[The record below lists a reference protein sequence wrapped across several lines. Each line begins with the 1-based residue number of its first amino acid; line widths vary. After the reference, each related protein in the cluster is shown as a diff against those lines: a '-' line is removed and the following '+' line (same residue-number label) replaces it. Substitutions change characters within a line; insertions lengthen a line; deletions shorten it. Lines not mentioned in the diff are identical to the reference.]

1 MSRKTTL
8 AMIAACTLGLALP
21 AVAQQPLSPPQ
32 VTPGTQIYVTDAE
45 GLERKYRFVASD
57 ETGLHVQLNGRD
69 LTVAWS
75 SVCLVERR
83 GDGVADGFLKGAALA
98 GGLYVAVGLVS
109 GGSLDEIAPF
119 AAGGALAG
127 HDRRHHRRLQH
138 RAQHRVHPPDEHG
151 RARRI
156 ARCAAGPWS
165 RRRGDGSILTV
176 DTRRPAFRLPRTKPD
191 WVSAAAL
198 YAPRGRIGSPWW

>member
-119 AAGGALAG
+119 AAGGALAWARSAPSSTPSTSG
-127 HDRRHHRRLQH
+127 AAPCSSARRAWPGAPH
-138 RAQHRVHPPDEHG
+138 RAV
-151 RARRI
+151 
-156 ARCAAGPWS
+156 
-165 RRRGDGSILTV
+165 
-176 DTRRPAFRLPRTKPD
+176 
-191 WVSAAAL
+191 
-198 YAPRGRIGSPWW
+198 RGRTVESSAG